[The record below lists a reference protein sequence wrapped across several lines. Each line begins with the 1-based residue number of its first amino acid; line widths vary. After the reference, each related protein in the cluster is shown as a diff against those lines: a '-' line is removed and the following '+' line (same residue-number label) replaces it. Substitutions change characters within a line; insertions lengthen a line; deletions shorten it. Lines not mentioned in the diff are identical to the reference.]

1 MATEAQKL
9 AAYRK
14 RLAIRKAA
22 WLIDIDISRKRAV
35 TLELTA
41 EQQALLR
48 RATRRVFQSAT
59 LIFESNV
66 ITSPVH
72 TALCNLETARPAAR
86 ARPRVKKPAGG
97 RVRRKSARAT
107 R

>member
-9 AAYRK
+9 AAFRK
-14 RLAIRKAA
+14 RLAIQRAA
-22 WLIDIDISRKRAV
+22 WLIDIDISRKRSV

-48 RATRRVFQSAT
+48 RATRRVFPSAT

-72 TALCNLETARPAAR
+72 TALCNLETGRPAAR
-86 ARPRVKKPAGG
+86 AKSRAKKPAAGRGG
-97 RVRRKSARAT
+97 RKPARAT